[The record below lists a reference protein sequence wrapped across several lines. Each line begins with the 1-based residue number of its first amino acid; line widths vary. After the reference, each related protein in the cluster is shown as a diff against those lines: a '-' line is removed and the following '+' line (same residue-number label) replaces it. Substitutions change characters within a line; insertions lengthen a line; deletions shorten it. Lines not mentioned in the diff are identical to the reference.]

1 MPLMPCRNESFGR
14 TYFFW
19 GPPLSGPGFTTWS
32 IRPRVFWRVVSEKDG
47 KEWMTMNPK
56 KHISSIGETKAAI
69 LWVITP
75 KWFPASYFSGSSSNN
90 TFLWV
95 TICKF
100 PPKTWKTLFCDMV
113 FKENYYIHL
122 PIINGPQVFPL
133 GNFFFGG
140 GLYYFP
146 NNWIPKCPSL
156 PFYLYWPPGC
166 ACGQRA
172 LPFAEG
178 CAGTKA
184 REFPPKWSRDQLDPG
199 DECCFCMGMTYTMS
213 VTSYRIRII
222 IDQ

>member
-140 GLYYFP
+140 AFIIFQIIGFQNAHLCHSTCIDLQDARVAKGPFLL
-146 NNWIPKCPSL
+146 PK
-156 PFYLYWPPGC
+156 G
-166 ACGQRA
+166 ARGQRH
-172 LPFAEG
+172 G
-178 CAGTKA
+178 NS
-184 REFPPKWSRDQLDPG
+184 PPNG
-199 DECCFCMGMTYTMS
+199 A
-213 VTSYRIRII
+213 VTSWTLVMNAVFVWGWHILC
-222 IDQ
+222 Q